1 MDSGGERGARPRDP
15 GEPDRSASPGAPRGR
30 SAGIEKDLA
39 VVCKKCG
46 NPVQGLGEIESD
58 SACARCGQ
66 ALHSCLQCSFFD
78 SSARWECSANA
89 RIPARVAAKGARNEC
104 PAFSPAASFDL
115 TGRKAADSPSD
126 AKKAFEALFKK

>member
-1 MDSGGERGARPRDP
+1 M
-15 GEPDRSASPGAPRGR
+15 EPDRSSSPGAPRGR

-46 NPVQGLGEIESD
+46 SSVPALDEIAPD
-58 SACARCGQ
+58 SVCSKCGQ
-66 ALHSCLQCSFFD
+66 ALHSCLQCNFFD
-78 SSARWECSANA
+78 SSARWECSRNG
-89 RIPARVAAKGARNEC
+89 RIPARVAVKTAGNEC
-104 PAFSPAASFDL
+104 PEFAPAASFDL